1 MSKDDYI
8 SIKTHEKDYI
18 WTVLAGLVNAS
29 EAIIMSMIATRIGT
43 VEDAGILSIS
53 FAVGNLFMSIGKF
66 GIRPFHS
73 TDVERE
79 FRFATYLKARVV
91 SCFLMFASLM
101 VYIAMAITKN
111 YNMDKIIAI
120 VSITAIYLVEALEDC
135 VWGELQ
141 RRDYLYVGAKMF
153 VIRWAGILVTYVV
166 GIFITGSQSTTL
178 LICLAV
184 SVIIFSVMC
193 FGCRKK
199 YAYDIPL
206 KSISKKNAKEVNTVA
221 LLKQSFSLFASSFAL
236 FYICNSAKYAIND
249 MLSDYVQACYGF
261 IAMPIF
267 VIGLL
272 NQFIYQPQLV
282 RLATN
287 LKEGM
292 FTLFRRMIKRQLI
305 IVLGLSVVCMAGAA
319 VLGIPVLSWLY
330 NTDLKDYFGEL
341 VILQVAGMFLAISGY
356 LNIVLVTM
364 RKQKSVLVCY
374 LIFMIIAGIA
384 MRPTVRIYGTMG
396 AAIAYVF
403 LLALMCVAFGV
414 LYKIYLNGII
424 RESGVVNSD
433 EDSGNSVTM
442 LRRKG

>member
-1 MSKDDYI
+1 
-8 SIKTHEKDYI
+8 
-18 WTVLAGLVNAS
+18 
-29 EAIIMSMIATRIGT
+29 
-43 VEDAGILSIS
+43 
-53 FAVGNLFMSIGKF
+53 
-66 GIRPFHS
+66 
-73 TDVERE
+73 
-79 FRFATYLKARVV
+79 
-91 SCFLMFASLM
+91 
-101 VYIAMAITKN
+101 
-111 YNMDKIIAI
+111 
-120 VSITAIYLVEALEDC
+120 
-135 VWGELQ
+135 
-141 RRDYLYVGAKMF
+141 
-153 VIRWAGILVTYVV
+153 
-166 GIFITGSQSTTL
+166 
-178 LICLAV
+178 
-184 SVIIFSVMC
+184 
-193 FGCRKK
+193 
-199 YAYDIPL
+199 
-206 KSISKKNAKEVNTVA
+206 
-221 LLKQSFSLFASSFAL
+221 
-236 FYICNSAKYAIND
+236 